1 MQIRTSIYF
10 AALHSSRSRR
20 CTSFFFT
27 DPDSIVSQLFDN
39 LVEKPLLT
47 NIFYIWMDPHL
58 SKLGCIVIHFV
69 DILPNFRESQFQ
81 KERPFDKID
90 KFDVT
95 IFNIIILS
103 CLAQTYN

>member
-1 MQIRTSIYF
+1 MYVF
-10 AALHSSRSRR
+10 Y
-20 CTSFFFT
+20 FFT

-39 LVEKPLLT
+39 LVDKPLLT
-47 NIFYIWMDPHL
+47 NIFYIWMDQHL